1 METLEKQVEAY
12 ESQQKDYDK
21 RIANTKRETQGARRE
36 LQRFNAQA
44 ATDQKREVQPIKE
57 EEHQEPV
64 IDVEENDLR
73 NQVQDLLGRCLK
85 KTEAA
90 IDLLSEEEEP
100 MDESSERTAK
110 RPRSFDQSLS
120 AGK

>member
-12 ESQQKDYDK
+12 ESQQKDYDE

-44 ATDQKREVQPIKE
+44 ATDQKREVQPIE
-57 EEHQEPV
+57 EEERH
-64 IDVEENDLR
+64 LR

-110 RPRSFDQSLS
+110 RLRSFDQSLS